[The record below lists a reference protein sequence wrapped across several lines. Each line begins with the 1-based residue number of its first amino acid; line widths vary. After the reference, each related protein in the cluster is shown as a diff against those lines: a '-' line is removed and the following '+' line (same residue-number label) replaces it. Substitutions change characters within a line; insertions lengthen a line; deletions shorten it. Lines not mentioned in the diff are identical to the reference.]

1 MKPTGFLGQP
11 FKKLKTHHED
21 PGPGPS
27 SSNGAQS
34 APGNGH
40 SAHSAHRPHINF
52 SDSDDSDEEEKYVD
66 RAALLREIDADL
78 QSIISRPGPS
88 DDDKKPVVKKEEA
101 GAGVV
106 GAGAAT
112 QTRLPSPAEST
123 QLKPAQQPAS
133 AVHVWPSAV
142 QEEAATQTK
151 LPPLSSQLKPAQQPA
166 SAVQVSPSP
175 VHAGAAAQ
183 TRLPSPAA
191 SSQL

>member
-1 MKPTGFLGQP
+1 MNGMMEPSGFLGQP

-40 SAHSAHRPHINF
+40 SAHRPHIDF

-88 DDDKKPVVKKEEA
+88 EDDKKPVVKKEEFAGVA
-101 GAGVV
+101 GAGSSYRGGDGALYTLEIFMRDKRSCRSARDRPGKADPRAPVV
-106 GAGAAT
+106 WDREGAAHAVIPANHKLMLLC
-112 QTRLPSPAEST
+112 TRCAKISIYDL
-123 QLKPAQQPAS
+123 
-133 AVHVWPSAV
+133 
-142 QEEAATQTK
+142 
-151 LPPLSSQLKPAQQPA
+151 
-166 SAVQVSPSP
+166 
-175 VHAGAAAQ
+175 
-183 TRLPSPAA
+183 
-191 SSQL
+191 